1 MMNKPS
7 KGGNMSVIMA
17 QKQENVN
24 YYDENMTPP
33 FIESPLDSMKYEN
46 TGISLSEAIQ
56 NNGGKFFIFNAD
68 ILKSER

>member
-1 MMNKPS
+1 
-7 KGGNMSVIMA
+7 MSEIMSP
-17 QKQENVN
+17 KFGSVD
-24 YYDENMTPP
+24 YYDEDMTPP

-68 ILKSER
+68 ILRSER